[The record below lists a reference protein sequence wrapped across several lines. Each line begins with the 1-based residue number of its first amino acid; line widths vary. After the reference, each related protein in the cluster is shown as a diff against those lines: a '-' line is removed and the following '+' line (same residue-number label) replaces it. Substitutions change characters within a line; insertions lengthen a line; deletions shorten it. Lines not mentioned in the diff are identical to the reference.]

1 MTGASARQ
9 RASIAI
15 SFGVQAAMIAAL
27 LGVRPLESAHPVQ
40 AARAAPPSATAVAP
54 ATPVSSMR
62 LVIMLGLE
70 YGFELPPGRAV
81 PPHAYAP
88 PGRDFRVV
96 VTIVSPGRYSATNA
110 WFAIARA
117 SGRHDQLTQQGTSM
131 ESMSRVKPTVL
142 PPLPPGMPRFL
153 IIVPAAD
160 LQHDSSASIV
170 MGVQQGS
177 RQVTYGIAQLNVP

>member
-1 MTGASARQ
+1 
-9 RASIAI
+9 
-15 SFGVQAAMIAAL
+15 MIAAL
-27 LGVRPLESAHPVQ
+27 LGVRPLESTHPVQ

-54 ATPVSSMR
+54 ASPVSSMR
-62 LVIMLGLE
+62 LVIMLGVE
-70 YGFELPPGRAV
+70 YSFELPPGRAV

-96 VTIVSPGRYSATNA
+96 VTIVNPGRYSAANA

-117 SGRHDQLTQQGTSM
+117 SGRHDQLTRQGISM
-131 ESMSRVKPTVL
+131 ESMSRVKPTIL
-142 PPLPPGMPRFL
+142 TPLSPGVPGMPGMPRFL

-170 MGVQQGS
+170 IGVRQGS
-177 RQVTYGIAQLNVP
+177 RQATYGIAQLDVP